1 MTIRVHLTSC
11 RSAWPYS
18 QSTLVSSPWPF
29 LWRFLPRWSGWRTR
43 VLRVVSRCTP
53 LPLWGMHPPATRT
66 GWCFSTGSFQAG
78 WWRGWSRGGGSA
90 IRGSHVRSS
99 TPRGAGTPWWPWTL
113 PSPSASPASTVRT
126 RRLSIP
132 AVMEWHLLI
141 CLLGMG
147 RIFCTTLLRKSQ
159 MRI

>member
-1 MTIRVHLTSC
+1 VTIRVHLTSC

-141 CLLGMG
+141 CLSGMG